1 MVKLKNNVGEKKCWT
16 QCYLCVR
23 GRERGCEKE
32 MVSIRENKP
41 ELCCMTRGLEEKKI
55 AVCDGPAAQCPRCK
69 DRGVLYR

>member
-1 MVKLKNNVGEKKCWT
+1 M
-16 QCYLCVR
+16 R